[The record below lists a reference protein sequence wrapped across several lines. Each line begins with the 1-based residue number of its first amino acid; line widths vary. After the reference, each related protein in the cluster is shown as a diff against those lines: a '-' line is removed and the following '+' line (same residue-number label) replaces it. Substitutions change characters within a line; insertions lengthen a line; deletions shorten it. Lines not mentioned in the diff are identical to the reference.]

1 MIAKLFEIRD
11 AATFISVLAVQ
22 FGSDNEAERYLAGRA
37 GYGLQQHEQQE
48 YVFLCKIGGTDT
60 GGTYDPHAW
69 PGGSRTMEVAH
80 QFIIKH
86 FAELEPGA
94 VVDVEFILGKRNEP
108 KQSERLDK
116 YACLG

>member
-1 MIAKLFEIRD
+1 MIAKLFEVRD
-11 AATFISVLAVQ
+11 AGTFIPVLAVQ
-22 FGSDNEAERYLAGRA
+22 FGSDNEAERYLAARA
-37 GYGLQQHEQQE
+37 GYGLHQHVQQRHR
-48 YVFLCKIGGTDT
+48 FLCKIDGSDT
-60 GGTYDPHAW
+60 GGTHDPAW
-69 PGGSRTMEVAH
+69 PGGSRTMQVAH